1 MGLAAQV
8 IIGGLEK
15 SAEAEAFT
23 ALVAGTGDSFQIA
36 NFDFSSPAYLD
47 EVWGAASAG
56 AETIRIRSPRMH
68 DDAQGLR
75 LVNSLA
81 NTRLLPEGIDQLL
94 YPGDTL
100 IVEGADSEKEKALLA
115 AMLVYYSDLPGISAR
130 LATRDE
136 ILPRI
141 KNVAGVQI
149 NEVTTKARDWGA
161 GKAINASFDTLKSGT
176 DYAVLGYMSSIAG
189 TAIRIVGPDTGNL
202 GIGGPLA
209 LDPARTS
216 SWFVDQSR
224 LTGRPYIPIIASN
237 NKAATLVS
245 AAALT
250 EVKPNV
256 TLVLA
261 ELG

>member
-8 IIGGLEK
+8 IIGQVEK
-15 SAEAEAFT
+15 TGEAAAFSALT
-23 ALVAGTGDSFQIA
+23 AGVGDSFTIA
-36 NFDFSSPAYLD
+36 NFDFASPAYLD
-47 EVWGAASAG
+47 EMWAASSGGLA
-56 AETIRIRSPRMH
+56 TVRVRSPRLH
-68 DDAQGLR
+68 DDAQGIR
-75 LVNSLA
+75 LVSSLA
-81 NTRLLPEGIDQLL
+81 NTRMLPEGIDQLL

-100 IVEGADSEKEKALLA
+100 LFEAATSEKEKAALA
-115 AMLVYYSDLPGISAR
+115 ALLIYYTDLPGIAAR
-130 LATRDE
+130 LATREE

-141 KNVAGVQI
+141 KSIAGVQI
-149 NEVTTKARDWGA
+149 SEVTTAARGWGA

-176 DYAVLGYMSSIAG
+176 DYAVLGYTTDVAG

-202 GIGGPLA
+202 GIGGPVA
-209 LDPARTS
+209 LDAARTS
-216 SWFVDQSR
+216 SWFVDQAR